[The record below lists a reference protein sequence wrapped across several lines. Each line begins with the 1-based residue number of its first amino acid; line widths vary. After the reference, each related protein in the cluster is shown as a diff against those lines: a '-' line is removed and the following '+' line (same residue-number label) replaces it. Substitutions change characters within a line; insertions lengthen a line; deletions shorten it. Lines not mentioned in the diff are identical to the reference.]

1 MASDPRTQ
9 ATDQG
14 PRRIRVGDGPATR
27 RVLVGGVLLVTALV
41 LVAPLLAIFVEAFKH
56 GMAAYAASFAAPDTQ
71 YAIGLTLFTAL
82 IVVPVNVG
90 FGIAAAWCI
99 AKFRFPGRNL
109 LVALVELPFSISP
122 IIAGV
127 AYLFVY
133 GAQGLLGPWL
143 AEHDIKI
150 MFAVPAIILA
160 SLFVTAPFV
169 ARELIP
175 LMIAQGSEE
184 EEAAVT
190 LGAGGWRILRLVTL
204 PNVRF
209 ALLYGAALCN
219 ARVMGEFGAVSVVS
233 GQIRGLTNTMTL
245 HVEILYNE
253 YQYSAAFAVASLLAL
268 LALVTLVA
276 KNVVEW
282 RNARLQQTADQPV
295 EHPGQAAAIKPAV
308 A

>member
-1 MASDPRTQ
+1 MAREP
-9 ATDQG
+9 A
-14 PRRIRVGDGPATR
+14 PAPKAVPPKRIRVGDGPFAR
-27 RVLVGGVLLVTALV
+27 NMLIGGVLLFTALV
-41 LVAPLLAIFVEAFKH
+41 LVAPLVAIFHEAFKH
-56 GMAAYAASFAAPDTQ
+56 GVAPYLASFTAPDTQ
-71 YAIGLTLFTAL
+71 YAIWLSLLTA
-82 IVVPVNVG
+82 IVVVPINVA

-99 AKFRFPGRNL
+99 AKFHFPGRNL

-133 GAQGLLGPWL
+133 GAQGLLGPFL
-143 AEHDIKI
+143 EAHDIKI
-150 MFAVPAIILA
+150 MFAVPGIMLA

-219 ARVMGEFGAVSVVS
+219 ARVMGEFGAVSIVS
-233 GQIRGLTNTMTL
+233 GNIRGQTNTL
-245 HVEILYNE
+245 PLQIELLYQDNNAV
-253 YQYSAAFAVASLLAL
+253 AAFAVATLLTAV
-268 LALVTLVA
+268 ALVTLIA
-276 KNVVEW
+276 KAIIE
-282 RNARLQQTADQPV
+282 RLDAAR
-295 EHPGQAAAIKPAV
+295 IKTSSRAGH
-308 A
+308 